1 MMMTRKI
8 AAIVSTFVLATVS
21 GVAADEC
28 QSIYDI
34 VCSEAN
40 LENFCGLTAATETD
54 NMLSV
59 ENDLTVFVPT
69 NAAVKAFDFL
79 TSLHDEKL
87 REVVLFHVYDRALHT
102 EDMKCEAG
110 KNRIRMQSGKESRT
124 ICESF
129 VPTFQK
135 GGGNSDERKPVIV
148 STNIDACNGVIHLV
162 DTVMLPGGFDENG
175 EIIENGDG
183 SGSGSGSGNGS
194 GSGSGSGSGNGGGK
208 GNAANSSV
216 GTRLE
221 QSSWYAF
228 AAVSL
233 LMYFY

>member
-8 AAIVSTFVLATVS
+8 ATILTSFVLATVT
-21 GVAADEC
+21 VVVADEC

-54 NMLSV
+54 NMLS
-59 ENDLTVFVPT
+59 EEKDLTVFAPT

-102 EDMKCEAG
+102 EDMKCAAG

-162 DTVMLPGGFDENG
+162 DTVMLPGGFNENG
-175 EIIENGDG
+175 EIIEIED
-183 SGSGSGSGNGS
+183 GS
-194 GSGSGSGSGNGGGK
+194 GSGSGSGSGNGSGK

-216 GTRLE
+216 GTRLQ

-233 LMYFY
+233 LMCIY